1 MFTNILCPVDFSK
14 DSERALACALSL
26 ARATAGHLT
35 LVTVVDPLLNA
46 GAEAA
51 GAADTLHQQTQQE
64 LRSLLERSAAAGPLP
79 GVPAVAVRIGNAAH
93 EILAQA
99 EECNADVVVMGHRHR
114 PSLTPVGSGLYVNLG
129 DWITHFTYAVHDTD
143 GMHLMTMKNGHPA
156 PFQETA

>member
-93 EILAQA
+93 EILTQA
-99 EECNADVVVMGHRHR
+99 EECNADVIVMGMRGLGGAQKFLLGSTSQHVLERSAIPVLVVPPPDRH
-114 PSLTPVGSGLYVNLG
+114 
-129 DWITHFTYAVHDTD
+129 
-143 GMHLMTMKNGHPA
+143 
-156 PFQETA
+156 

>member
-79 GVPAVAVRIGNAAH
+79 GMPAVAVRVGNAAH

-99 EECNADVVVMGHRHR
+99 EECNADVVVMGMRGLGGAQKFLLGSTSQHVLERSAIPVLVVPPPDRH
-114 PSLTPVGSGLYVNLG
+114 
-129 DWITHFTYAVHDTD
+129 
-143 GMHLMTMKNGHPA
+143 
-156 PFQETA
+156 